1 VWNIQLGLIEREHSM
16 PKPAGASL
24 TPMALAAL
32 ELLHDGPKH
41 PYEIHQTMQEREAW
55 RLLRLTTG
63 SLYHAIDRLERD
75 GLIEA
80 VETSREGRRPERT
93 TYRLTDSGRDA
104 FAARLRAIVAEPAV
118 EYPQYAVGV
127 AFLHTLDRADAL
139 VQLRRRAIALEAS
152 LAAENV
158 YRARVTDMGVHELY
172 WADVDLR
179 QRQRETE
186 LSWTQQLIERLET
199 RQLTWPD
206 GPGSGHDGTRD
217 TPPRLSLVDEGNQE
231 DIG

>member
-1 VWNIQLGLIEREHSM
+1 M
-16 PKPAGASL
+16 PIPARASL

-41 PYEIHQTMQEREAW
+41 PYEIHQTMQEREVW

-93 TYRLTDSGRDA
+93 TYQLTEPGRDA
-104 FAARLRAIVAEPAV
+104 FAERLRAMVAEPAV
-118 EYPQYAVGV
+118 EYPQYAVAV
-127 AFLHTLDRADAL
+127 AFLHTLDRTDAL
-139 VQLRRRAIALEAS
+139 VQLRRRAIALEANV
-152 LAAENV
+152 AAENV
-158 YRARVTDMGVHELY
+158 YRERLTDARVHPMY

-179 QRQRETE
+179 LRQRETE
-186 LSWTQQLIERLET
+186 LTWTRDLIERLET
-199 RQLTWPD
+199 RQLTWPE
-206 GPGSGHDGTRD
+206 GPGAGYDGTKH
-217 TPPRLSLVDEGNQE
+217 TPPRLSLADEGNQE
-231 DIG
+231 NLA

>member
-1 VWNIQLGLIEREHSM
+1 M
-16 PKPAGASL
+16 PLQARASL

-41 PYEIHQTMQEREAW
+41 PYEIHQTMQEREVW
-55 RLLRLTTG
+55 RLLKLTTG

-93 TYRLTDSGRDA
+93 TYQLTDTGRDA
-104 FAARLRAIVAEPAV
+104 FAERLRAMVAEPAI
-118 EYPQYAVGV
+118 EYPQYAVAV
-127 AFLHTLDRADAL
+127 AFLHTLERTDAL
-139 VQLRRRAIALEAS
+139 VQLRRRAITLEAS

-158 YRARVTDMGVHELY
+158 YRARVADAGVHPMYWIDVELR
-172 WADVDLR
+172 V
-179 QRQRETE
+179 RQRETE
-186 LSWTQQLIERLET
+186 LAWTRELIERLET
-199 RQLTWPD
+199 GTITWPA
-206 GPGSGHDGTRD
+206 GPGAGYDGTTN

-231 DIG
+231 TLA